1 MLAARTASALPS
13 TTPSTRCCKLPTP
26 PEAITGTLTPSLIRE
41 VKFRSNP
48 FLVPSRS
55 ILVSSISP
63 APKAVIFSAHS
74 MALMPVGLRPP
85 WVKISQRGLS
95 PCSTC
100 LASIATT
107 IHCEPKRC
115 AASRTKSGLL
125 IAAELIATLSAPAF
139 SRLRISCNSRTPPPT
154 VRGINTSPAIRST
167 VCNVV
172 SRAS

>member
-1 MLAARTASALPS
+1 M
-13 TTPSTRCCKLPTP
+13 PSTRCCKLPTP
-26 PEAITGTLTPSLIRE
+26 PEAITGTLTASLIRD
-41 VKFRSNP
+41 VRFRSKP

-55 ILVSSISP
+55 MLVNRISP
-63 APKAVIFSAHS
+63 APKSAIFSAHS
-74 MALMPVGLRPP
+74 IALIPVGLRPP

-107 IHCEPKRC
+107 IHWEPKRC
-115 AASRTKSGLL
+115 AASRTNSGLW

-154 VRGINTSPAIRST
+154 VRGIKTSPAMRST
-167 VCNVV
+167 VCRVV
-172 SRAS
+172 SRSS